1 MRAADAP
8 GRGRLRARAEVA
20 VVAAA
25 LAAVLAGGCGGS
37 DAPRRPPQVLRVTV
51 AASGLVPEVATG
63 VAAGDGRVLTVAHAL
78 AGRGAVRVAGRP
90 ARVLRVDDRL
100 DLALL
105 AVPGL
110 RAPAVRLGG
119 DARRVTLA
127 VLRDGRTTA
136 LGGASAGASS
146 SACATSRPIHPG
158 CALGSRSP
166 RASTRATPARRCST
180 RAGACS
186 ACSTRVRATAPT
198 RRGRSTRRRS
208 GRCSRADAGYLTRAS
223 ACVYRALHVAGEP
236 FSTRTPADR
245 SGFVT
250 MTSPA
255 FL

>member
-1 MRAADAP
+1 MRRGGRGDAVRAAGAD
-8 GRGRLRARAEVA
+8 ARAGRA
-20 VVAAA
+20 GRAPRSPVVAAA
-25 LAAVLAGGCGGS
+25 CAAVLAGGCGGS

-51 AASGLVPEVATG
+51 AAGGLVPEVATG

-127 VLRDGRTTA
+127 VLRDGRTA
-136 LGGASAGASS
+136 PLGGAVRRRVVIRFRDQPSDPPQGPP
-146 SACATSRPIHPG
+146 RPRG
-158 CALGSRSP
+158 R
-166 RASTRATPARRCST
+166 RDASTRATPARRCST

-186 ACSTRVRATAPT
+186 ASSTRVRATARDT
-198 RRGRSTRRRS
+198 
-208 GRCSRADAGYLTRAS
+208 AWAVDAS
-223 ACVYRALHVAGEP
+223 AV
-236 FSTRTPADR
+236 RTLLAR
-245 SGFVT
+245 
-250 MTSPA
+250 
-255 FL
+255 